1 MKMECWYIQDEKSPV
16 DNVDV
21 YIIFIYI
28 RIPMEEK
35 QDITR
40 TKSRYAYMN

>member
-1 MKMECWYIQDEKSPV
+1 MKTECLYIQDEKSPV

-28 RIPMEEK
+28 RIPMEK
-35 QDITR
+35 NKT
-40 TKSRYAYMN
+40 